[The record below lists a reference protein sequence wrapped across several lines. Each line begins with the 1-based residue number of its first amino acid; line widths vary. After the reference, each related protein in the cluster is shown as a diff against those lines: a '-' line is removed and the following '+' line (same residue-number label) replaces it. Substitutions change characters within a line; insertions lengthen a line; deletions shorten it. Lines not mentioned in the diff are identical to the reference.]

1 MLKGVTKRQIILLY
15 VLVAFLVAVLAIRY
29 AIIPM
34 MESNSE
40 KNAELTAKMSEYD
53 SLVIESQ
60 QSAVYE
66 TLNEQLEADIAEV
79 SESFQ
84 SDLKTSNIDAK
95 ISELIK
101 ESGLSAVSLTVNDP
115 VDVTDASL
123 AADSPADA
131 EIQSGEETQ
140 TLSTVK
146 SITSSVTTAGTY
158 DELVKL
164 IELVGEQEAM
174 YMTDLTFTMQVDDNK
189 DDNEITMNFLIV
201 SFVYTPQED
210 EAEEAE
216 EAES

>member
-40 KNAELTAKMSEYD
+40 KNTELTAKMSEYD

-123 AADSPADA
+123 SADSVADA
-131 EIQSGEETQ
+131 ETQSDEEAQ
-140 TLSTVK
+140 TSSTVK

-189 DDNEITMNFLIV
+189 DDSEITMNFSIV

-210 EAEEAE
+210 EAEGAE
-216 EAES
+216 G

>member
-40 KNAELTAKMSEYD
+40 KNTELTAKMSEYD

-115 VDVTDASL
+115 IDVTDASL
-123 AADSPADA
+123 AADSAANA
-131 EIQSGEETQ
+131 ETETQSGEETQ
-140 TLSTVK
+140 TSSTVK

-189 DDNEITMNFLIV
+189 DDNEITMNFSIV

-216 EAES
+216 G

>member
-40 KNAELTAKMSEYD
+40 KNTELTAKMSEYD

-123 AADSPADA
+123 SADSAA
-131 EIQSGEETQ
+131 ETETQSGEEAQ
-140 TLSTVK
+140 TSSTVK

-189 DDNEITMNFLIV
+189 DDSEITMNFSIV

-216 EAES
+216 G

>member
-123 AADSPADA
+123 SADSAADA
-131 EIQSGEETQ
+131 ETKTQSGEEAQ
-140 TLSTVK
+140 TSSTVK

-189 DDNEITMNFLIV
+189 DDNEITMNFSIV

-210 EAEEAE
+210 EEEAE
-216 EAES
+216 G